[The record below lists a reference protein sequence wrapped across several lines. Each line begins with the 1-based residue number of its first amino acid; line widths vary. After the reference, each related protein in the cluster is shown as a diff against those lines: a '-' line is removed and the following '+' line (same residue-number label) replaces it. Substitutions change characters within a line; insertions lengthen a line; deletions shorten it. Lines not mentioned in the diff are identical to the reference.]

1 MTTTHEAP
9 AADLADLVGRVPG
22 VTRLYPAAD
31 LVGQVS
37 SVVASAISGAP
48 AEQVV
53 IGPDRIAIR
62 IGVGTGRPAAAVC
75 RDVYTAAR
83 AWSQAAGIPDAVIE
97 VTAASIETTDADL
110 SALPQPDR
118 R

>member
-1 MTTTHEAP
+1 MSATHEAP

-22 VTRLYPAAD
+22 VTRLYPAAS
-31 LVGQVS
+31 LAGQVS
-37 SVVASAISGAP
+37 AVVASAISGAP
-48 AEQVV
+48 ADQIAVAP
-53 IGPDRIAIR
+53 GRIAIR

-75 RDVYTAAR
+75 RDVYAAAR
-83 AWSQAAGIPDAVIE
+83 AWSQATGIPDAVIE

-110 SALPQPDR
+110 SALPQADR